1 MIKRL
6 TRLLAAALLCLTT
19 LGAAAQGQE
28 RAWQGYMIAGGS
40 SHRSGDLASAR
51 TSYEAALEAAAE
63 FEELDPRLGLTLS
76 SLAEVYGAS
85 GETALAE
92 LLVQRAIGIWEA
104 APRLGALPLAAALEA
119 LGGLY
124 LDQQRTGDAATAL
137 RRALALRE
145 ANLPAGHPSLA
156 RSREVLAALP
166 PEAQEAVRNEDAT
179 PQPAPETAAPSPSEA
194 ALPAPVAPRGAADT
208 GFALHLASLK
218 SSDGA
223 AQEWASLQRSFP
235 GLLGDMS
242 LTLEQVDLGDRG
254 VFQRVLA
261 VPFPNKATALD
272 LCAQLLAE
280 QQYCQV
286 VPLR

>member
-1 MIKRL
+1 MERL
-6 TRLLAAALLCLTT
+6 PRRLAAALFCLAI
-19 LGAAAQGQE
+19 LGTPAQGQE
-28 RAWQGYMIAGGS
+28 RAWQGYMIAGES
-40 SHRSGDLASAR
+40 AHRTGNLAAAR
-51 TSYEAALEAAAE
+51 AGYEAALEAAAD
-63 FEELDPRLGLTLS
+63 FEGQDPRLGLTLS
-76 SLAEVYGAS
+76 SLAKVYGES

-92 LLVQRAIGIWEA
+92 LLGQRAIGIWEA
-104 APRLGALPLAAALEA
+104 APRLGALPLAAALEE

-124 LDQQRTGDAATAL
+124 LDQDRTGEAAVAL
-137 RRALALRE
+137 GRALALRQ

-156 RSREVLAALP
+156 RSRKALAALP
-166 PEAQEAVRNEDAT
+166 PEPQGAARNEGAT
-179 PQPAPETAAPSPSEA
+179 LPPTPETEAPNQSGA
-194 ALPAPVAPRGAADT
+194 ALPAPIAPRGGADA

-218 SSDGA
+218 SAGGA
-223 AQEWASLQRSFP
+223 AREWASLQRNFP

-272 LCAQLLAE
+272 LCAQILAA

-286 VPLR
+286 VPLK